1 MRADLDAGIQERDRV
16 RGAADTG
23 GRLSVTVKTTGP
35 LSAVR
40 PAIIFFEKL
49 LSFLA
54 KSKTHLCF
62 LFPQVALRI
71 LLVTKSTA
79 FFDFSVG
86 LRMFFSRR
94 WMSAAADEMKE
105 PVV

>member
-23 GRLSVTVKTTGP
+23 VRLSVTVKTTGP

-54 KSKTHLCF
+54 KSQNASVIFVPASRSSHTFGHKNHSVFRF
-62 LFPQVALRI
+62 LSRTANVFLQKMDAL
-71 LLVTKSTA
+71 LPEAK
-79 FFDFSVG
+79 
-86 LRMFFSRR
+86 
-94 WMSAAADEMKE
+94 
-105 PVV
+105 